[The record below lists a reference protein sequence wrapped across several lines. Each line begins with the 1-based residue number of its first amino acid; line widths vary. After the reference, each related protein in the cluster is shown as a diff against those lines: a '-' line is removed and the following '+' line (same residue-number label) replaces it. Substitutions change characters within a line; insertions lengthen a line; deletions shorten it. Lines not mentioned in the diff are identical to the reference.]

1 MHGGFSILPLRAA
14 GLTFVARG
22 RRLVD
27 GLSFEIERGRR
38 TLILGPNGAGK
49 SLTLRLCHGL
59 IAPTSG
65 TVEWSGAARP
75 EMRDMRDRRKRHA
88 MVFQRPVLLRRSAM
102 GNLTHALR
110 LSPAFRRTRLERS
123 EERRVG
129 KEWVSTCRSRWS
141 A

>member
-27 GLSFEIERGRR
+27 GLSFEIDRGRR

-65 TVEWSGAARP
+65 TVEWSGAAP
-75 EMRDMRDRRKRHA
+75 IDMRRRHA
-88 MVFQRPVLLRRSAM
+88 MVFQRPVLLRRSAL
-102 GNLTHALR
+102 GHQIGSTSGR
-110 LSPAFRRTRLERS
+110 ER
-123 EERRVG
+123 V
-129 KEWVSTCRSRWS
+129 CRYV
-141 A
+141 

>member
-49 SLTLRLCHGL
+49 RLTLRLCHGL

-65 TVEWSGAARP
+65 TVEWSGAPRP
-75 EMRDMRDRRKRHA
+75 ALRDPRDRRTRPA
-88 MVFQRPVLLRRSAM
+88 TVFPRPVPLRRPAM
-102 GNLTHALR
+102 AHPTHPLP
-110 LSPAFRRTRLERS
+110 LPPPLPPP
-123 EERRVG
+123 
-129 KEWVSTCRSRWS
+129 
-141 A
+141 

>member
-49 SLTLRLCHGL
+49 SLTLRLCHRL
-59 IAPTSG
+59 IAPTPG
-65 TVEWSGAARP
+65 TVARSGAARP
-75 EMRDMRDRRKRHA
+75 ELRAIHHKRT
-88 MVFQRPVLLRRSAM
+88 P
-102 GNLTHALR
+102 HALP
-110 LSPAFRRTRLERS
+110 LPHHVTRRTTTRLNPPHPTRPSQLRPTE
-123 EERRVG
+123 
-129 KEWVSTCRSRWS
+129 ST
-141 A
+141 AK